1 MDQASASRPED
12 RRAPDP
18 SSDRIRPRTVAGVE
32 ASPPPQEGPLPL
44 LAALFAEQMAR
55 QQIADDGGLHHGAMP
70 DVLLD
75 PAQVDG
81 PLMAE
86 LDRMSIE
93 IPRVQ
98 AWGEFHGIEEA
109 EGGFAVLLGDD
120 RVEIPADMRL
130 HVTERA
136 YRGAGGAEV
145 RQYTPEEIERRRTEA
160 DPGVVLF
167 EARDD
172 AAPRSADVDADR
184 PGSPDGPDGPD
195 GPEGSESPEG
205 GTPAP

>member
-1 MDQASASRPED
+1 MEEIDLMDAASASRPGD
-12 RRAPDP
+12 RTVPDP
-18 SSDRIRPRTVAGVE
+18 SSDQVRPRTVAGAE

-55 QQIADDGGLHHGAMP
+55 QRIADDGGTYHGAMP

-93 IPRVQ
+93 IPRVE
-98 AWGEFHGIEEA
+98 AWGQFHGIEEVP
-109 EGGFAVLLGDD
+109 GGFVVLLGDD

-136 YRGAGGAEV
+136 YREAGGAEV
-145 RQYTPEEIERRRTEA
+145 RQYSPEEIERRRTEA
-160 DPGVVLF
+160 DPAAVLS

-172 AAPRSADVDADR
+172 AAPRSAEA
-184 PGSPDGPDGPD
+184 GPDD
-195 GPEGSESPEG
+195 HERPEGSDD